1 VGDAKFKI
9 RANDNGSVIYYEN
22 EALVLCKGFFIKF
35 ANRDFKIEGANKD
48 ALRELVKIAVLT
60 RKEKDPAKI
69 FDLIHKAGENHCF
82 TVHRGFVYE
91 SISLFERELGKL

>member
-1 VGDAKFKI
+1 MGDAKFKI
-9 RANDNGSVIYYEN
+9 RTTDKGSVIYYEN

-35 ANRDFKIEGANKD
+35 VNRDFKIEGADNETLKG
-48 ALRELVKIAVLT
+48 LVKIAVLT

-69 FDLIHKAGENHCF
+69 FDLIHKLGENHCF

-91 SISLFERELGKL
+91 SIALFERELGKL